1 MLSIKEPEFRWG
13 VASWATDVT
22 GRLYTEDFFTFRKD
36 AEAYIEKTK
45 AFFASEGKTTADDDM
60 FPVLLKVVTSIC
72 TDEETIDYANEQ
84 SAWLEEHGQA
94 AKRRRA
100 EQTHNIE
107 LTGRAAS
114 GREGPR

>member
-72 TDEETIDYANEQ
+72 ADEETVAYANEQ
-84 SAWLEEHGQA
+84 AEWLEEHGQA

-100 EQTHNIE
+100 EQTHNAE
-107 LTGRAAS
+107 VSGGAS
-114 GREGPR
+114 RRPG